1 MKEVSVG
8 SYTLFLGKELIE
20 ILFSYR
26 QVDISAHESG
36 GILLGQMKDNSIY
49 LLRGSAPNAKDI
61 SHRTGFTRHKEV
73 AQSIID
79 YEFLNSGK
87 KTIYLG
93 EWHTHPENDPSPSI
107 QDSKMINDQFKKNVL
122 NEDFIVLLIV
132 GNMSVYI
139 GVLDND
145 TYRNLNVKWSDL
157 R

>member
-1 MKEVSVG
+1 MKKVSVG
-8 SYTLFLGKELIE
+8 KYIIYLSDELLE
-20 ILFSYR
+20 ILYSFR
-26 QVDISAHESG
+26 QVEMSTNESG
-36 GILLGQMKDNSIY
+36 GILLGQMKDTNIY
-49 LLRGSAPNAKDI
+49 LLRASTPNAKDR
-61 SHRTGFTRHKEV
+61 SHRMGFTRHKEV

-107 QDSKMINDQFKKNVL
+107 QDSKMINDQFKKNEL
-122 NEDFIVLLIV
+122 NEDFIVSFIV
-132 GNMSVYI
+132 GNVSIYI

-145 TYRNLNVKWSDL
+145 TYYNLNVKWSVF